1 MLLIL
6 CKGTTKK
13 GYMQEKWGFFKKNR
27 PLYAGI
33 GIFRDGEQR
42 R

>member
-6 CKGTTKK
+6 RKGTTKK
-13 GYMQEKWGFFKKNR
+13 RNMQEKWGFFKKNR

-33 GIFRDGEQR
+33 GIFREGKHR